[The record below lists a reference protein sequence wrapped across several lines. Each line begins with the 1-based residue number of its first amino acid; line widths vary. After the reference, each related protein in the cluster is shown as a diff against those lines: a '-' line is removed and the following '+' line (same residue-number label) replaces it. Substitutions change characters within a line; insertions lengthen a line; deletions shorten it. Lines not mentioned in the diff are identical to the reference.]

1 MSEYKI
7 TLNGTEY
14 YLQVEKIGGDGDEKK
29 RSLMS
34 PGPGLPPPPKAPSP
48 RRTPAPTAK
57 APASKP
63 PETPR
68 AQVPQSAAPVPEVFS
83 GTNGGREEITAP
95 IPGKILDILVQ
106 EGQTVK
112 KGDVLL
118 FNPGTVH
125 QCTYSSPSAPLVEFY
140 VSFTDI
146 QLRGMERNQIR
157 FPGRELLLHPG
168 EKTFV
173 LLSRLCTLIQAES
186 QGRQP
191 GRYFMLKAYVTQMI
205 LLLYR
210 EQVEDQKPKALGYIF
225 ESANKKYVVEQ
236 IVDYLDRHYNE
247 KISLDQ
253 IAQNMYLSPF
263 YISRIFK
270 NEVGDTPIN
279 YLINLRMEKARKL
292 LLEKQDCSIQEIAQC
307 VGYDDAYHFSKLFK
321 KHYGN
326 SPSQYRARKSSKT
339 QNPE

>member
-1 MSEYKI
+1 MKGVRKSE
-7 TLNGTEY
+7 NP
-14 YLQVEKIGGDGDEKK
+14 
-29 RSLMS
+29 RA
-34 PGPGLPPPPKAPSP
+34 APSETVHTFSA
-48 RRTPAPTAK
+48 RGDVLMCQQQYAITFEDLNPTFL
-57 APASKP
+57 
-63 PETPR
+63 
-68 AQVPQSAAPVPEVFS
+68 FS
-83 GTNGGREEITAP
+83 VQMVRHTTEQPHSHDFIEIA
-95 IPGKILDILVQ
+95 IILDGEGEFFVD
-106 EGQTVK
+106 GQTFPVR
-112 KGDVLL
+112 KGDLLL
-118 FNPGTVH
+118 FNPGMTH
-125 QCTYSSPSAPLVEFY
+125 QSRRVDGKGPATEFY
-140 VSFTDI
+140 AAFTNIHFRD
-146 QLRGMERNQIR
+146 MEDNQIR
-157 FPGRELLLHPG
+157 FPGGAFLLHPE
-168 EKTFV
+168 EKTFLHLTRLAQSMV
-173 LLSRLCTLIQAES
+173 LES
-186 QGRQP
+186 CNAQP
-191 GRYFMLKAYVTQMI
+191 GRYFMLKAYLTQMI

-236 IVDYLDRHYNE
+236 IVDYLNRHYNE

-326 SPSQYRARKSSKT
+326 SPSQYRARKSSKA